1 MVFDLIF
8 GREREEDE
16 DRDAFLEIDKTG
28 EEGKKVQVR
37 VENLEEYGDTD
48 RIQKLLR
55 EGNIVFLKIK
65 LLRDKDLGELKR
77 AVAKIK
83 KTVTAM
89 NGDIV
94 GVDENYLII
103 TPEFARVFR
112 GEVTTQV

>member
-16 DRDAFLEIDKTG
+16 DKEAFVEIDKTG
-28 EEGKKVQVR
+28 EEGRKIQVR
-37 VENLEEYGDTD
+37 VESLEEYADTD
-48 RIQKLLR
+48 RVQKLLR

-65 LLRDKDLGELKR
+65 PLRDKDLGELKR

-83 KTVTAM
+83 KTITAM

-112 GEVTTQV
+112 GEATGQV